1 MKIFLTGASGFVG
14 SHLAQSLLAA
24 DHEIVCHFR
33 APQDINIEPQSNLA
47 VWLGNLNDVEALSRR
62 LQGVDAVIHCA
73 AEMKLWNSEKALH
86 EINVLMT
93 KNILASARQAGVKQ
107 FIYMSDAS
115 VVKDPL
121 SQNLNVSESQALP
134 SLEKFSYSHSK
145 SQAEQWV
152 LASGDDT
159 LRTLS
164 LRPASLWGVGDLVDR
179 SLGKAADLNQFGWF
193 DQGNYLFS
201 TCYIRN
207 LCEAVNKTL
216 QSTLTQESFFI
227 SDGPPTQFRQWMSM
241 RLKAGHYKVPTLS
254 IPRYFAKPLA
264 RFTENGW
271 KYLPL
276 RGEPP
281 LIREMVHLMAH
292 PFSISIQ
299 KAKDQLG
306 YEPIYAMEDGML
318 EIEKSTNRSRVNPSN
333 IDSSKDAV

>member
-24 DHEIVCHFR
+24 DHEIVCHLR
-33 APQDINIEPQSNLA
+33 APQAIHIEPHFNLT
-47 VWLGNLNDVEALSRR
+47 VWSGNLNDVEALSRR
-62 LQGVDAVIHCA
+62 LQSVDAVIHCA

-115 VVKDPL
+115 IAKDPL
-121 SQNLNVSESQALP
+121 SQNLNVSESHALP
-134 SLEKFSYSHSK
+134 SLEKFPYSHSK
-145 SQAEQWV
+145 SQAEQLV
-152 LASGDDT
+152 LDAGNSQF
-159 LRTLS
+159 RTIS
-164 LRPASLWGVGDLVDR
+164 LRPASIWGAGDLADR
-179 SLGKAADLNQFGWF
+179 SLGKAANQNQFGWF

-207 LCEAVNKTL
+207 LCEAVNRAL

-227 SDGPPTQFRQWMSM
+227 SDGPPMQFRQWMTM

-292 PFSISIQ
+292 PFSVSIQ

-306 YEPIYAMEDGML
+306 YEPLYAMGDGML
-318 EIEKSTNRSRVNPSN
+318 DLEK
-333 IDSSKDAV
+333 AVK